1 MAYNSTS
8 WTADG
13 LTKATNSTST
23 DDSLSIDGTLTVG
36 GASTLSSTLTIGV
49 NDTGYDVKFFGAT
62 SGSFMLWDESDDALE
77 LTDSSPIKIGD
88 GGDMTIYHDGSHSYV
103 TNATGTMKIATESS
117 GIAVSIGHTTSE
129 TTVNDNLTVSGDLD
143 IDGTTNLDAVD
154 IDGATQIDGT
164 VTVGVDDTGYDV
176 KFFGAASG
184 KYMLWDASIDSL
196 ELTDSTPLNI
206 GAGKDMVIYHS
217 GTHSYINNSTGTLN
231 IATSESGI
239 PVSIGHTTSETTV
252 NDNLTITGD
261 TKMTSGSKLFFD
273 GTITTSG
280 GTYITESSANVL
292 DFYAGGVNSL
302 RVDDDQV
309 IVGTSQVH
317 FTASSGTEMHW
328 SADGAANLRALGGM
342 YINTGTATGTP
353 LKLGTNGQTDSLVI
367 DSS

>member
-1 MAYNSTS
+1 MAFNSTS
-8 WTADG
+8 WTTDA
-13 LTKATNSTST
+13 LSKAGATST
-23 DDSLSIDGTLTVG
+23 TTQSLTTGTLT
-36 GASTLSSTLTIGV
+36 ANTLTLSENTIKDSAGDIRIFMDASANTV
-49 NDTGYDVKFFGAT
+49 EVRNASFLIQNVSNDSPYPIIKSDPDNDLHSISL
-62 SGSFMLWDESDDALE
+62 SGSGYG
-77 LTDSSPIKIGD
+77 TDTLQIGRDD
-88 GGDMTIYHDGSHSYV
+88 GGHSINIKGS
-103 TNATGTMKIATESS
+103 
-117 GIAVSIGHTTSE
+117 TTW
-129 TTVNDNLTVSGDLD
+129 
-143 IDGTTNLDAVD
+143 
-154 IDGATQIDGT
+154 
-164 VTVGVDDTGYDV
+164 GVDDTGYDV
-176 KFFGAASG
+176 KFYGATSG
-184 KYMLWDASIDSL
+184 KYMLWDESIDSL

-280 GTYITESSANVL
+280 GTYITESSADVL

-353 LKLGTNGQTDSLVI
+353 VKLGTNGQTDSLVI
-367 DSS
+367 DSSENVEITGGNLTVS